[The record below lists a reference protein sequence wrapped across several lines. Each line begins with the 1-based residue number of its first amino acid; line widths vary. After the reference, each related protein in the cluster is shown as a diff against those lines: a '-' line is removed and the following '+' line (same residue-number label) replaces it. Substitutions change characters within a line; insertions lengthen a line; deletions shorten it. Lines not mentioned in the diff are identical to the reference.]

1 MEQVSPMTRHI
12 SRGENRWSDIISW
25 FPSVPRVGGDPE
37 NSEARTRSNVVIVPA
52 RSGSSMASKG
62 ETRDS
67 QDAVTEGQQKVET
80 LLGTA
85 VRGQDDV

>member
-1 MEQVSPMTRHI
+1 MEQVSSMTRHI
-12 SRGENRWSDIISW
+12 SRGENRWSDIVSW
-25 FPSVPRVGGDPE
+25 FQPVPRVGGDSE
-37 NSEARTRSNVVIVPA
+37 NSGAWTRANVVIMPA
-52 RSGSSMASKG
+52 RLGSSMASKG